1 MKSNNYLGKPK
12 SDIMSEKTL
21 YDFENE
27 SMNDYKIIE
36 KDAFRKAVEL
46 NDKLIDAKTILEE
59 ISYDWDEY
67 IEFLEGKGI
76 SKYCEFKGQET
87 IDFDMELLNAIVQT
101 LKQSLNNANKAMG
114 YNSKKIK
121 INRAIDG

>member
-1 MKSNNYLGKPK
+1 MNFFSKRDNM
-12 SDIMSEKTL
+12 SDKTL

-27 SMNDYKIIE
+27 NMDDYELIE
-36 KDAFRKAVEL
+36 RKAFRKAVEL

-67 IEFLEGKGI
+67 IKFLEDERI
-76 SKYCEFKGQET
+76 SKYCEFKCQET
-87 IDFDMELLNAIVQT
+87 IDFDEDLLNAIAQT
-101 LKQSLNNANKAMG
+101 LKQSLNNTNKAIG

-121 INRAIDG
+121 INRVIDG

>member
-1 MKSNNYLGKPK
+1 MT
-12 SDIMSEKTL
+12 DKTL

-27 SMNDYKIIE
+27 NMDDYKGIE

-46 NDKLIDAKTILEE
+46 NDKLIDVKTIIEDM
-59 ISYDWDEY
+59 SYDWDEF
-67 IEFLEGKGI
+67 IEFLEEKRI
-76 SKYCEFKGQET
+76 SKYCEFKGQDT
-87 IDFDMELLNAIVQT
+87 IDFDEELLGAMVQT
-101 LKQSLNNANKAMG
+101 LKQSLNNANKAIG